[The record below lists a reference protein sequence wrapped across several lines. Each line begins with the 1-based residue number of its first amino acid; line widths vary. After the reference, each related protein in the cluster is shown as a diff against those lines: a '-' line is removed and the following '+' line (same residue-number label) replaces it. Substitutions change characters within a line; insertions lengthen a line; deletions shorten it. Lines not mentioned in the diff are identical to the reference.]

1 MMTSPKIKA
10 LMDELYL
17 LRVALCS
24 CDTLQV
30 NPDPHDDLCHYKTVA
45 EQEITNLIEKEKQS

>member
-10 LMDELYL
+10 LMDNLYL

-24 CDTLQV
+24 CGTLQV
-30 NPDPHDDLCHYKTVA
+30 NPDPHDTLCHYKPIA
-45 EQEITNLIEKEKQS
+45 EQEIADLIEKEKRS